1 MSVVFALATPP
12 SKSAI
17 CIFRVSGDGCH
28 RYLKK
33 MFVEKKFLPNRF
45 YARYLKRDGGVIDRV
60 GLVVFKGPKSYT
72 GEDSFEIYAHGSLA
86 VMSSIINYFKALG
99 LNEAVGGEF
108 TKRAFLNNKITLNE
122 AESLDDFITSQ
133 DSLGLVLSGNSMFG
147 DLSKKIFSFGKSVD
161 DIRVRVEAEIDFSD
175 EDNRYFDES
184 LVSDLNA
191 LLVDF
196 EFFISACVSKKN
208 YDKKNKIVLV
218 GPANSGKSSVFNRLL
233 GYERSIVSN
242 VPGTT
247 RDMISSE
254 MFYESSSFSVLD
266 TAGYRDTT
274 DVVEKKGIDISIQ
287 EIDNSDLV
295 LGIFENNNI
304 ENLKFFK
311 SLCKEKLYIC
321 VHNKVDIDKSIHE
334 DFDCSISAKNGFGFD
349 KLKDLIKRSFEKDQ
363 NNQKYEFLIKERH
376 EKLFYLALNDLKK
389 SVQGLSENISLELVA
404 EDLKNARSHLDEII
418 GVKFPDSLLGDIFN
432 SFCIGK

>member
-28 RYLKK
+28 QYLKK
-33 MFVEKKFLPNRF
+33 MFVEKNFLPNRF
-45 YARYLKRDGGVIDRV
+45 YTRYLKRDNSVIDRV

-122 AESLDDFITSQ
+122 AESLNDFITSQ

-184 LVSDLNA
+184 LVSDLNT

-321 VHNKVDIDKSIHE
+321 VHNKVDIDKSSHK

>member
-28 RYLKK
+28 QYLKK
-33 MFVEKKFLPNRF
+33 MFVEKNFLPNKF
-45 YARYLKRDGGVIDRV
+45 YTRYLKRGGGVIDRV

-321 VHNKVDIDKSIHE
+321 VHNKVDIDKSSHK

-349 KLKDLIKRSFEKDQ
+349 KLKVLIKRSFEKDQ

>member
-28 RYLKK
+28 QYLKK
-33 MFVEKKFLPNRF
+33 MFVEKVFLPNKF
-45 YARYLKRDGGVIDRV
+45 YTRYLKRDDSVIDRV

-133 DSLGLVLSGNSMFG
+133 DNLGLVLSGNSMFG

-266 TAGYRDTT
+266 TAGYRDTA
-274 DVVEKKGIDISIQ
+274 DEVEKKGIDISIQ

-311 SLCKEKLYIC
+311 SLCKGKLYIC
-321 VHNKVDIDKSIHE
+321 VHNKVDIDKSGHK